1 MSVKISLIG
10 AGSAVFSLNLL
21 RDLCLTPNLYGST
34 ISLMDIDAER
44 LHAVYG
50 LCLRYA
56 AEVGAN
62 FTLEKT
68 TDRRQSLAGADFVIN
83 TALAAGH
90 HRLQA
95 GMRIGKR
102 HGYRF
107 GGSYAVM
114 HDEAFWINFY
124 QLRLMESV
132 VKDMLELCP
141 NAWLLQVGNP
151 VLAGVTLLGRKYP
164 QAKVVGLCHGF
175 GGVYHLAKVLGLE
188 REHISYEI
196 PGVNHSVWL
205 THFYYKGEN
214 AFPLLERWLANDAEA
229 YWHANPRMSSGVGP
243 KPFDLYKRF
252 GAFPIGDTANPGG
265 GTWPWWYHTDEATE
279 QRWLEDPQAWWDGYF
294 TSCIEEVAEI
304 RRVVA
309 DQSLKVSEYYPPQMS
324 GEVMVPMIESL
335 ACDIPRTLIANIF
348 NTGNFVPGIPAD
360 FEVEIPTLVSKR
372 GVQGIQTGGLPAP
385 LLSYILAERVAPVN
399 LELAALA
406 TGNKEYLLQLIMLDP
421 WTRSEAQAQAL
432 LEEILALPYH
442 TEMRQHFGPKLR

>member
-1 MSVKISLIG
+1 MSIKISLIG
-10 AGSAVFSLNLL
+10 AGSAVFSLNLM

-34 ISLMDIDAER
+34 ISLMDIDGAR
-44 LHAVYG
+44 LDAIYG
-50 LCLRYA
+50 LCQRYA
-56 AEVGAN
+56 AEVGAT
-62 FTLEKT
+62 FHLEKT
-68 TDRRQSLAGADFVIN
+68 LDRRQSLQGADFVIN
-83 TALAAGH
+83 TALAAAH

-95 GMRIGKR
+95 GMAIGKK

-132 VKDMLELCP
+132 VQDMLDLCP
-141 NAWLLQVGNP
+141 QAWLLQVGNP
-151 VLAGVTLLGRKYP
+151 VLAGVTMLGRKYP

-175 GGVYHLAKVLGLE
+175 SGVYHLAKVLGLE
-188 REHISYEI
+188 REHISFEI

-205 THFYYKGEN
+205 TQFFYKGEN
-214 AFPLLERWLANDAEA
+214 AFPLIDRWLAEKSEA
-229 YWHANPRMSSGVGP
+229 YWQQQPQRSSGVGP

-265 GTWPWWYHTDEATE
+265 GTWPWWYHTDDITE

-294 TSCIEEVAEI
+294 RHCQEEVAEI

-309 DQSLKVSEYYPPQMS
+309 DRSLKVSEYYPPKAS

-372 GVQGIQTGGLPAP
+372 GVQGIQTGGLSTP

-399 LELAALA
+399 LELEALA
-406 TGNKEYLLQLIMLDP
+406 TGSKQLLLQLIMLDP
-421 WTRSEAQAQAL
+421 WTRSEEQARTL
-432 LEEILALPYH
+432 IEEILALPSH
-442 TEMRQHFGPKLR
+442 EEMRAHYR